1 MAEFVRKTITVPVE
15 IAVEMGKTAE
25 VNWSQVASKAF
36 ELELKRKNY
45 EQEQTKLVNVVNRL
59 RESKNKSDDSPYAKG
74 KVAGE
79 LWAREYA
86 QYEELKRLATL
97 DPMGSEPYLSERWGD
112 KPRTVQ
118 LMIWMLGPNHPFN
131 RVDIV
136 KMSMAE
142 LKRLQ
147 KENPTSWDP
156 VRKLMFAVENQ
167 HELFEDRA
175 FVQGLIEGARSIW
188 LQVKDEV

>member
-1 MAEFVRKTITVPVE
+1 MKLRRKSRI
-15 IAVEMGKTAE
+15 
-25 VNWSQVASKAF
+25 
-36 ELELKRKNY
+36 RKNHL
-45 EQEQTKLVNVVNRL
+45 KPVFASNL
-59 RESKNKSDDSPYAKG
+59 RESKNKSDDSPYEKG
-74 KVAGE
+74 KEAGE

-86 QYEELKRLATL
+86 EYEELKRLATL
-97 DPMGSEPYLSERWGD
+97 DPMGSEPYLSDRWDD
-112 KPRTVQ
+112 KPRAVQ
-118 LMIWMLGPNHPFN
+118 LMIWMLGPDHPFN
-131 RVDIV
+131 RVDIT

-156 VRKLMFAVENQ
+156 VRKSMFAVANQ
-167 HELFEDRA
+167 RELFEDRA